1 MFDGI
6 DLKNLNLGD
15 MLNKFQD
22 MAKEQQEKSS
32 QNLFTAKAGGGMVEI
47 SINGN
52 SEVVDLKID
61 DSLLEDKDSLQI
73 LLISCMNDIIKQSE
87 ENKKRMAM
95 SLMGNLGGLGNLGQ
109 KQMKELLEKFED
121 YLLNNLPKIDTFHP
135 HFENAM
141 QDMLKAGGKRFRP
154 MLLLSVVNSKKPLL
168 VENSLKVA
176 LAVEFLHT
184 YSLVH
189 DDLPSMDNADLRR
202 GFTTLH
208 KKYDEVTAILVGDAL
223 NSESFNLIANSS
235 LHNDIKI
242 ELIKLLAENGGL
254 NGMIIGQ
261 AIDCYF
267 EKQILELE
275 KLEFLHIHKTAKLIA
290 SSLKMGAIIS
300 NYDEK
305 IQEELYNFG
314 LDIGLLFQIQD
325 DIIDELESSEIAGKT
340 TKNDSLKNSFVNL
353 LGLEES
359 LKSADNL
366 ATKCLETMNSFD
378 KNLKDSL
385 WELLINYINRHKK
398 YNS

>member
-1 MFDGI
+1 MK
-6 DLKNLNLGD
+6 DLLN
-15 MLNKFQD
+15 
-22 MAKEQQEKSS
+22 
-32 QNLFTAKAGGGMVEI
+32 
-47 SINGN
+47 
-52 SEVVDLKID
+52 
-61 DSLLEDKDSLQI
+61 
-73 LLISCMNDIIKQSE
+73 
-87 ENKKRMAM
+87 
-95 SLMGNLGGLGNLGQ
+95 
-109 KQMKELLEKFED
+109 KFED
-121 YLLNNLPKIDTFHP
+121 YLLSNLPTIKSFHP
-135 HFENAM
+135 HFEEAM
-141 QDMLKAGGKRFRP
+141 GEMLKAGGKRFRP

-168 VENSLKVA
+168 VDNSLKVA

-184 YSLVH
+184 YSLIH

-202 GFTTLH
+202 GFQTLH
-208 KKYDEVTAILVGDAL
+208 IKYDEVTAILVGDAL
-223 NSESFNLIANSS
+223 NSEAFNLIANAS
-235 LHNDIKI
+235 LHNDVKI
-242 ELIKLLAENGGL
+242 ELIKLLGHNGGL

-366 ATKCLETMNSFD
+366 ATKCLETMNIFD